1 MTDRNGHWERET
13 GTGSPG
19 KVPPPPPPP
28 PVKCAVCGRSSRI
41 AGYLGSDVCSMACQW
56 RAEGAAAERER
67 IERELWPLAES
78 ARSEWMRER
87 AHSIDEYER
96 GYMNAM
102 HQAIDIVNRKHTR
115 REGELPTT
123 EGDDE

>member
-56 RAEGAAAERER
+56 RAEGAAAERAR
-67 IERELWPLAES
+67 LVTELRRVADVWHGDVAPLES
-78 ARSEWMRER
+78 RGCTMAAARAKVVRDTLR
-87 AHSIDEYER
+87 AVASR
-96 GYMNAM
+96 F
-102 HQAIDIVNRKHTR
+102 
-115 REGELPTT
+115 EGELPTT